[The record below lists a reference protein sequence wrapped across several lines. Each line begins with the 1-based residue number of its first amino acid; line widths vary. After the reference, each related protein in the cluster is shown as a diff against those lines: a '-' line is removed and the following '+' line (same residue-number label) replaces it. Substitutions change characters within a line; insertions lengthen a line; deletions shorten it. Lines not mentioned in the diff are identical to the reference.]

1 MNLKTICA
9 GIILAT
15 IGVVEAAD
23 PPPAVPAPAGPSVT
37 TATTNAPKIQFTS
50 TIFDF
55 GTSSNG
61 NPVRADFVFTNTG
74 NAPLEIIDVKPG
86 CGCTTAGAWDRRVE
100 PGRTGTIPLQLS
112 VANVAGTVLK
122 TATVT
127 CNDSKQPTVVLQI
140 KGEIWKP
147 IDVAPTVVVF
157 NPAKPQTNEVRVVRV
172 TNRTGVPLQITDLQS
187 GNPSFRATL
196 KEVTPGKEFEI
207 AIATVPPLKAG
218 NVQGAITAKSSSTN
232 LPNITISA
240 IAMVPQPVVATPAQL
255 MVQSGPLAKAA
266 QYDVTIWNNQTAPIT
281 LSAPTVS
288 LTNVMIEVGERQTGH
303 VFSVALKF
311 PAGFQLPPGQRAE
324 LKVNT
329 SDPQVP
335 VVTVPFFP
343 APVTATPP
351 APPPSK

>member
-1 MNLKTICA
+1 MKTICA
-9 GIILAT
+9 GIFLAT
-15 IGVVEAAD
+15 IVVVEAAD
-23 PPPAVPAPAGPSVT
+23 PSPAAPAPAGASVA
-37 TATTNAPKIQFTS
+37 TATTNAPKIQFAS

-74 NAPLEIIDVKPG
+74 NATLEIIDVKPS
-86 CGCTTAGAWDRRVE
+86 CGCTTAGAWDKRVE
-100 PGRTGTIPLQLS
+100 PGQTGKIPLQL
-112 VANVAGTVLK
+112 NVASYGGTVIK

-147 IDVAPTVVVF
+147 IDVAPNVVVF
-157 NPAKPQTNEVRVVRV
+157 NPANPQTNEVRVVRV
-172 TNRTGVPLQITDLQS
+172 TNRTGQPLEITDLQS
-187 GNPSFRATL
+187 GNPSFAATL

-207 AIATVPPLKAG
+207 VIATVPPLKIG

-232 LPNITISA
+232 LPNIMITA
-240 IAMVPQPVVATPAQL
+240 IAMVPQPVVVTPAQL

-266 QYDVTIWNNQTAPIT
+266 QYDVTIWNNQTAPIA
-281 LSAPTVS
+281 LSDPTVS
-288 LTNVMIEVGERQTGH
+288 LTNVTVQVGERQTGH
-303 VFSVALKF
+303 VFNVALKF

-324 LKVNT
+324 LKINT

-335 VVTVPFFP
+335 VVTVPFYP
-343 APVTATPP
+343 APVTAP
-351 APPPSK
+351 APAAAPTK